1 MKKYIKPHTEA
12 IHISMSHNLAVS
24 ITDQPADGSVILSE
38 KFYDDGWNDWE
49 ETEETGKRW

>member
-12 IHISMSHNLAVS
+12 IHISRSHNLAVS

-49 ETEETGKRW
+49 ETEDTGKRW